1 MNDYELRFRQG
12 LKAYISDNSI
22 KQSALAEKAGIRA
35 DVFSRILN
43 TRRSI
48 FIDEAMRICSV
59 IGLTLEEVVNYKEA
73 GTLKGAVDYKGIH
86 RDRKHVFRTRQA
98 RC

>member
-1 MNDYELRFRQG
+1 MNDYELRFKQG
-12 LKAYISDNSI
+12 LKAYISDNFI
-22 KQSALAEKAGIRA
+22 KQSALAEKAEIRA

-59 IGLTLEEVVNYKEA
+59 IGLTLEEVVHYKDA
-73 GTLKGAVDYKGIH
+73 ASPKGAVNCKGICN
-86 RDRKHVFRTRQA
+86 DRESALNTKQA